1 MLRWL
6 LASGSRSI
14 LSTESTST
22 SPESVGTARYTGAL
36 VGTCSCSTSGEKVTR
51 LVPSSSDRYTVESSE
66 ETAQAKV
73 GAKVDGEVVFT
84 TEVKMPGVDE
94 EVGGAVV
101 VPVEVLT
108 PPYVEVLAVVELDV
122 VLAVVVLEVVLAVVV
137 LDVVLAVVVLVV
149 VLVLVVLVVG
159 FTDIPGVGQVG
170 VPGGTVRRTGGHLG
184 L

>member
-14 LSTESTST
+14 LSTASTST
-22 SPESVGTARYTGAL
+22 SAESVGTARYTGAL
-36 VGTCSCSTSGEKVTR
+36 VVYCSCSTSGEKVMR
-51 LVPSSSDRYTVESSE
+51 LVPSSSDRYTVGSSE
-66 ETAQAKV
+66 ETAQAK
-73 GAKVDGEVVFT
+73 GGGKVDGDVVFT
-84 TEVKMPGVDE
+84 DEVKMPDVDE

-108 PPYVEVLAVVELDV
+108 PPYVEVLTVVELDV
-122 VLAVVVLEVVLAVVV
+122 VLAVVVLEVELAVVV
-137 LDVVLAVVVLVV
+137 LDVVLAVVVLVE
-149 VLVLVVLVVG
+149 VLVLVVLVV
-159 FTDIPGVGQVG
+159 DIPGVGQVG

>member
-6 LASGSRSI
+6 LASGDRSV
-14 LSTESTST
+14 LSAESAST

-36 VGTCSCSTSGEKVTR
+36 VVSCSCLATGEKVR
-51 LVPSSSDRYTVESSE
+51 WLVPSLSDRYTVESSE

-73 GAKVDGEVVFT
+73 GAEVDGEVVFT
-84 TEVKMPGVDE
+84 TKVKMPGVDE

-108 PPYVEVLAVVELDV
+108 LPYVEVLAVVELDV

-149 VLVLVVLVVG
+149 VLVLVVLVV
-159 FTDIPGVGQVG
+159 DIPGVGQVG